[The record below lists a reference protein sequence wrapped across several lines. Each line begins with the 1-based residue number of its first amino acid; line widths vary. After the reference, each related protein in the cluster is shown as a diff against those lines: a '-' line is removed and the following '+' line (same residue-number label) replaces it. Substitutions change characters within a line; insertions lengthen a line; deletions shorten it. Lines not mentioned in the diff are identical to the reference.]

1 MADRDMAIATKL
13 IKRCNLNSMPI
24 IFYLLMDREE
34 NWLYLLKT
42 RAAYKKFTESEKE
55 MYSRFIGKD
64 SRGVVRKITS
74 EFNRMLNEKRI
85 LTDNGET
92 IFANRVN
99 QLSELRNVVELRK
112 ESLDKNIA
120 SVLNEIKNPTGDSTT
135 LLNHIISAIN
145 LKPCENIMIEL
156 EKAKQLL
163 DEFHHMRMN
172 IDSNNISELETDY
185 INRWKGTLCDN
196 YMLSLI
202 KSVKTKLSNRRDE
215 WMRKNVIG
223 VYTSIDTMTT
233 AQCVKWQAIVSEL
246 PEFLEE
252 SDLAEI
258 TKLSET
264 VREKIKSQRIQG
276 VVEMFNAL
284 SNDEKI
290 ECLRI
295 LKM

>member
-1 MADRDMAIATKL
+1 
-13 IKRCNLNSMPI
+13 
-24 IFYLLMDREE
+24 
-34 NWLYLLKT
+34 
-42 RAAYKKFTESEKE
+42 
-55 MYSRFIGKD
+55 
-64 SRGVVRKITS
+64 
-74 EFNRMLNEKRI
+74 
-85 LTDNGET
+85 
-92 IFANRVN
+92 
-99 QLSELRNVVELRK
+99 
-112 ESLDKNIA
+112 
-120 SVLNEIKNPTGDSTT
+120 
-135 LLNHIISAIN
+135 
-145 LKPCENIMIEL
+145 
-156 EKAKQLL
+156 
-163 DEFHHMRMN
+163 MN

-196 YMLSLI
+196 YMLFLI

-295 LKM
+295 IKM